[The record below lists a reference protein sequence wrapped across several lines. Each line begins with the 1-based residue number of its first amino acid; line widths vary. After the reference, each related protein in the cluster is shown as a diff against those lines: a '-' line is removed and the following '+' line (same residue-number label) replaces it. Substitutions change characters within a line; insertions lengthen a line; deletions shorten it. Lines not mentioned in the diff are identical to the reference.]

1 MNLKLYIII
10 IIIIMVI
17 IIRKM
22 WLHAHS
28 RPHRFHVAVAGPLHL
43 AIFGRLWEERD
54 KLLEMLNDFL
64 YFLSLSLYFFLFYI
78 TVIFYTLSLS
88 LSPPYRFPPRTPHV
102 QWVKGWG
109 RLYSYLPRG
118 HCQPS
123 PPTHPAPPDCPTP
136 TPCPCHLW
144 EVVIKV
150 GDYR

>member
-64 YFLSLSLYFFLFYI
+64 YFLSLSLCFFLFYI

-88 LSPPYRFPPRTPHV
+88 LSLSHLRTDFPREHRMSS
-102 QWVKGWG
+102 GW
-109 RLYSYLPRG
+109 RG
-118 HCQPS
+118 EGGC
-123 PPTHPAPPDCPTP
+123 TP
-136 TPCPCHLW
+136 TFPVVTVSRHHPLIQRLLTVQHPHLVHVTCGKW
-144 EVVIKV
+144 
-150 GDYR
+150 